1 MQLKEMATLL
11 LEQALLSI
19 TAKYIGLNMVTSN
32 SGEQDISR
40 VKWEGFNLFFLSTW
54 FRAFVMSPFLQGYGL
69 LPQSPKGLSQVPSQ
83 HLLSIQLN
91 RVITEATQIQGEG
104 TQCTI
109 SVPKGLRNLWSFKNL
124 LQGEKRNSQQGGNQE
139 SVPRHGDVGVLADSL
154 SGS

>member
-54 FRAFVMSPFLQGYGL
+54 FRAFVMSPFLQGYRL
-69 LPQSPKGLSQVPSQ
+69 LP
-83 HLLSIQLN
+83 
-91 RVITEATQIQGEG
+91 
-104 TQCTI
+104 
-109 SVPKGLRNLWSFKNL
+109 
-124 LQGEKRNSQQGGNQE
+124 
-139 SVPRHGDVGVLADSL
+139 
-154 SGS
+154 